1 MKVRSGDKRV
11 SVSRLC
17 RLHPSK
23 REAQEGVVEKK
34 WKSSMPI
41 KKSQWAVVRVQVQER
56 RLDEDHIHIARR
68 KKV

>member
-1 MKVRSGDKRV
+1 MRSRDKRV

-23 REAQEGVVEKK
+23 REAQVGVVEKK

-41 KKSQWAVVRVQVQER
+41 KKWAVVLVQVQER
-56 RLDEDHIHIARR
+56 RLDEDYINIARR